1 MLRRTAM
8 VALTAAACAALAAPA
23 VLAQEGDDYST
34 TQVTYGDDVYGG
46 TEEGAGSGAESSSS
60 SEGAWTKFIT
70 RLNGETEVPGPGDAD
85 GSGTASVKARGTE
98 VCYDVRWSSVDAN
111 ASHIHKGVAGKA
123 GPIVVDFFASE
134 TPLEASRK
142 TGCVEAD
149 AAVVSALAK
158 NPAGYYVNVHSPQNP
173 KGAVRGQLAKVDA
186 SGASLPYTGVSRT
199 KGLLLLALCAAAAGS
214 MLLAVGQRRRSVTVR
229 R

>member
-8 VALTAAACAALAAPA
+8 VALAVAACAALAAPA
-23 VLAQEGDDYST
+23 ALAQEGDDYST

-46 TEEGAGSGAESSSS
+46 TEESAGSGAESSSS
-60 SEGAWTKFIT
+60 GEGAWTKFIT
-70 RLNGETEVPGPGDAD
+70 RLNGEAEIPGPGDAN

-98 VCYDVRWSSVDAN
+98 VCYDVRWSGVDAN
-111 ASHIHKGVAGKA
+111 ASHIHKAVAGKA
-123 GPIVVDFFASE
+123 GPIVVNFFASQ
-134 TPLEASRK
+134 TPLEESRK

-173 KGAVRGQLAKVDA
+173 KGAIRGQLAKLDA

-214 MLLAVGQRRRSVTVR
+214 MLLAVGQRRRSVPVR

>member
-8 VALTAAACAALAAPA
+8 VALTVAACAALAAPA
-23 VLAQEGDDYST
+23 ALAQEGDGYST

-46 TEEGAGSGAESSSS
+46 TEQSAGAESSSS
-60 SEGAWTKFIT
+60 GEGAWTKFIT
-70 RLNGETEVPGPGDAD
+70 RMNGEAEIPGPGDAN

-98 VCYDVRWSSVDAN
+98 VCYDVRWSGIDAN
-111 ASHIHKGVAGKA
+111 ASHIHKAVAGKA
-123 GPIVVDFFASE
+123 GPIVVPFFASD
-134 TPLEASRK
+134 TPLEATRK
-142 TGCVEAD
+142 TGCVDVD
-149 AAVVSALAK
+149 AAVVNALIK
-158 NPAGYYVNVHSPQNP
+158 NPTGYYVNVHSPQNP
-173 KGAVRGQLAKVDA
+173 KGAIRGQLAKLDA